1 LLLWVVISGFCE
13 DEKKGSAQ
21 APWVQGNVMAAWSEM
36 SASARGGV
44 GVAVAVVVVVL
55 GWLGFGR
62 TPDVELPAPVQV
74 AAEAPKTE
82 VPAAPAATVEP
93 AALPTPEAA
102 PAVSPPA
109 EVGAPKLDVLRV
121 TPEGETT
128 VAGQAAPGDMVS
140 FQLDGKEILTATAD
154 ASGNF
159 VGLLTLPPSAE
170 ARMLSVVTKG
180 ADGVARVVDVAVAPV
195 KGPVVAEVAA
205 PAVEAV
211 ATEAPA
217 VVTEA
222 PAALLIS
229 PEGVKVAQSGSAEV
243 AAPVAMQAITYA
255 PDGAVQLAGKG
266 VAGSGVRIYLD
277 QALVSQAVVA
287 ADGSWGVTL
296 GDTAPGIYTLRID
309 QIDAAGKVT
318 GRFETPFKRE
328 TLEALAAASGA
339 ATAPAAP
346 VVTAE
351 VAAPAAEAAAPVAE
365 AVAPV
370 VAAETAVPTPDATV
384 PATTA
389 EAAPPAAPV
398 EATTP
403 AAAVAPAGA
412 AEAVP
417 AAEPVAPVV
426 ASETAPKVGETALA
440 AGQAPAS
447 EAAPTVS
454 GGAEPVAPAVVAAL
468 PTPAAEPVAPAK
480 TAVSITV
487 QPGFTLWGIAK
498 SQMGEGV
505 MYVQVF
511 EANKARIKNP
521 DLIYPGQVFTIPG
534 SP

>member
-1 LLLWVVISGFCE
+1 
-13 DEKKGSAQ
+13 
-21 APWVQGNVMAAWSEM
+21 MAAWSEM
-36 SASARGGV
+36 SAAARGGV

-62 TPDVELPAPVQV
+62 TPEVELPAPVQL
-74 AAEAPKTE
+74 AAEAPQSE
-82 VPAAPAATVEP
+82 AAQSEAAAADAQSEAAAAPAASAVP
-93 AALPTPEAA
+93 DVAAVAAA
-102 PAVSPPA
+102 PAEA
-109 EVGAPKLDVLRV
+109 GAPKLDVLRV

-128 VAGQAAPGDMVS
+128 LAGQAAPGDVVS
-140 FQLDGKEILTATAD
+140 FQLDGKELLTTTAD

-159 VGLLTLPPSAE
+159 VGLLTLPPSDA

-180 ADGVARVVDVAVAPV
+180 ADGVARAVDVAVAPV
-195 KGPVVAEVAA
+195 KGPVLAEVAA
-205 PAVEAV
+205 PATAANV
-211 ATEAPA
+211 AEAPA
-217 VVTEA
+217 SEAPVVAEA

-229 PEGVKVAQSGSAEV
+229 PEGVKVAQSGSAEA

-266 VAGSGVRIYLD
+266 TAGSGVRIYLD
-277 QALVSQAVVA
+277 QALVSQAMVA

-328 TLEALAAASGA
+328 TMEALAAASGA
-339 ATAPAAP
+339 ASVPAAP

-351 VAAPAAEAAAPVAE
+351 AVAPVAE
-365 AVAPV
+365 SAAPAVTAETAAPIPDAPVPATSAEVAPPAAAAAVAAEV
-370 VAAETAVPTPDATV
+370 VAAEAV
-384 PATTA
+384 
-389 EAAPPAAPV
+389 
-398 EATTP
+398 
-403 AAAVAPAGA
+403 AAAEV
-412 AEAVP
+412 
-417 AAEPVAPVV
+417 PVA
-426 ASETAPKVGETALA
+426 ASESAPQVGETALA
-440 AGQAPAS
+440 AGQAPS
-447 EAAPTVS
+447 GEAAPVVS
-454 GGAEPVAPAVVAAL
+454 GGVEPVAPAAVAAL
-468 PTPAAEPVAPAK
+468 PAPAAEPAAPAK

-511 EANKARIKNP
+511 EANKDRIKNP